1 MQMWAKSVGRQC
13 RSNAPCLPF
22 AISVS
27 YKIGKQTSTK
37 LANGSKQQ
45 QPSHQKGNE
54 PNDDDDDDDGGDV
67 CLCTST
73 IAAAIN

>member
-1 MQMWAKSVGRQC
+1 MGRQC

-27 YKIGKQTSTK
+27 YKNGKQTSTK
-37 LANGSKQQ
+37 LANGSKQQQ